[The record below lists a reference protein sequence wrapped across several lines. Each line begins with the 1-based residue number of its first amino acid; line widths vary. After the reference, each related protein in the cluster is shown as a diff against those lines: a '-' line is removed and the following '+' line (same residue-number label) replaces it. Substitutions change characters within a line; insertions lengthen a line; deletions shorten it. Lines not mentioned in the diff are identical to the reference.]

1 MPNDIQ
7 QLKIDRSP
15 QPARSRRSG
24 KRWWW
29 LAGGVVVA
37 ALLAVGVSQQAP
49 TVQTAS
55 VAQAYPSQAITALNA
70 TGYVVAQRKASIAS
84 KATGRLEWLGVR
96 EGSIVKRGDLL
107 ARLENS
113 DLQASVDQAQANVAA
128 AKASLKQAQA
138 ELDDASSAYRRA
150 QGLLAQQFISSA
162 AFDEAQAR
170 LNRAR
175 AGVAVQQANITAAEA
190 ARAATQVARDN
201 SEIRAP
207 FAGVILT
214 KNANVGDVVAPF
226 SSSAEAKAAVV
237 TMADLETLEVEAD
250 VSESSLAK
258 VHIGQPCELQFD
270 ALPQTRLKGVVN
282 SMVPAVDR
290 SKATVTFKVRFVERD
305 PRVLPEMS
313 AKVAFL
319 TRELQAEER
328 TPRITVNPTALIGQP
343 PAQQVWVVIDNRLQ
357 QRQVQTAGQLG
368 DFVVVKI
375 GLKLGETV
383 VLKPDARFKAGTA
396 VKLGEK

>member
-1 MPNDIQ
+1 MADDIQ

-15 QPARSRRSG
+15 RPRRNHGMGKRRWWLLAGALAAALAATALWQPA
-24 KRWWW
+24 
-29 LAGGVVVA
+29 L
-37 ALLAVGVSQQAP
+37 P
-49 TVQTAS
+49 VQTAS
-55 VAQAYPSQAITALNA
+55 VTQTYPSQSITVLNA

-96 EGSIVKRGDLL
+96 EGSIVKRGELL

-113 DLQASVDQAQANVAA
+113 DLQANVDQAGANVAA

-175 AGVAVQQANITAAEA
+175 AGVAVQQANIGSAQAALTAM
-190 ARAATQVARDN
+190 QVARDN

-258 VHIGQPCELQFD
+258 VRIGQPCELQFD

-290 SKATVTFKVRFVERD
+290 SKATVTFKIRFVERD
-305 PRVLPEMS
+305 ARVLPEMS

-319 TRELQAEER
+319 SRELRADER
-328 TPRITVNPTALIGQP
+328 TPRLTVSPDAVSGTAS
-343 PAQQVWVVIDNRLQ
+343 AQQVWIVADNRVQ
-357 QRQVQTAGQLG
+357 PRQVQTGDRLG
-368 DFVVVKI
+368 DFLVI
-375 GLKLGETV
+375 RSGLKPGESV
-383 VLKPDARFKAGTA
+383 VLKADSRLKPGTR
-396 VKLGEK
+396 VKTEQK